1 MDLGNTVQFNS
12 LKWVKEELRLL
23 LKEVQRQF
31 ELYLDDNDDADK
43 LAEVNTLVRQVKGT
57 LSLVEVYGAA
67 LLSEE
72 LESLIEAIAIGHIT
86 NKDDAHEGVLRA
98 ILQLADYLDSV
109 AAGQKDSPI
118 LLLPLLN
125 DLRAVRKES
134 LLSENVLFVPDISS
148 TASGGV
154 DADSLK
160 GRPEAQLIAK
170 KLRPQYQ
177 FGLLCWFRG
186 TDETGGLR
194 KMQKVLEHLR
204 STARQDASS
213 RLWWVSA
220 GLLESISQQGI
231 DPSVAVKSLLGQV
244 DRQIKSLVDL
254 GEEGFAEQIPAEI
267 IKNILYYVARSEA
280 KGSITEE
287 VKQEFRL
294 AELMPR
300 DRKSVV

>member
-170 KLRPQYQ
+170 KAATSVSI
-177 FGLLCWFRG
+177 WFV
-186 TDETGGLR
+186 
-194 KMQKVLEHLR
+194 M
-204 STARQDASS
+204 
-213 RLWWVSA
+213 
-220 GLLESISQQGI
+220 
-231 DPSVAVKSLLGQV
+231 
-244 DRQIKSLVDL
+244 LVPWN
-254 GEEGFAEQIPAEI
+254 G
-267 IKNILYYVARSEA
+267 
-280 KGSITEE
+280 
-287 VKQEFRL
+287 
-294 AELMPR
+294 
-300 DRKSVV
+300 